1 MQLNQLRASYRY
13 NSDTCWKFFKAFK
26 SILIDAAVL
35 DATLACGPLR
45 SFGKLTTLLLMLFSF
60 PHNNWRVSLSSPTA
74 SWMLES
80 LCTWC
85 FSWTEKID
93 FFINSRQRTSRFSVR
108 LSDYFPNPAP
118 QNRRFPC
125 PVPQNRR
132 FPCLVHKSLNS
143 WIPAFNKISP
153 IPDPEKPTGNPL
165 VAIYSLP
172 RILCLFRQFLPC
184 SLVFGFHHLLPAS
197 GLLLL

>member
-1 MQLNQLRASYRY
+1 MHNQVNSYSSNLQSC
-13 NSDTCWKFFKAFK
+13 NSTSWEHHIGIILTLAGSFSRPLKAF
-26 SILIDAAVL
+26 LIDAAVL
-35 DATLACGPLR
+35 DATLPCGPLR

-125 PVPQNRR
+125 PVHNSNPESRS
-132 FPCLVHKSLNS
+132 FFTLNS
-143 WIPAFNKISP
+143 RIPAFS
-153 IPDPEKPTGNPL
+153 
-165 VAIYSLP
+165 
-172 RILCLFRQFLPC
+172 
-184 SLVFGFHHLLPAS
+184 
-197 GLLLL
+197 